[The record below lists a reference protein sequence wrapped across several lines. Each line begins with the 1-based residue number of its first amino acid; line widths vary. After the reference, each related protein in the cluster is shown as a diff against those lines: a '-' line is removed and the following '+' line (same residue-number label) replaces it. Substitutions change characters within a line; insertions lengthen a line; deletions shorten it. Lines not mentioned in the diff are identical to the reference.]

1 MFCETSIK
9 RCDLTLV
16 GGSKCIQYGTPF
28 LRLGQIDQQVEWL
41 SQGISEGWPFK
52 GQVRKDE
59 TDEEALFGVVR
70 TIEQVRRLRRE
81 GNQPGKRDF
90 ELAIGL
96 VAVLEQAVYFLM
108 PLGDLLVFSVI
119 DVPGNSPATKS
130 SACAARRKP

>member
-1 MFCETSIK
+1 M
-9 RCDLTLV
+9 

-41 SQGISEGWPFK
+41 SQGISEGWPFQ

-59 TDEEALFGVVR
+59 TDEQALFGVVR
-70 TIEQVRRLRRE
+70 TLEEVRRLRSE

-119 DVPGNSPATKS
+119 DVPGNPPIPRGPMAPG
-130 SACAARRKP
+130 R